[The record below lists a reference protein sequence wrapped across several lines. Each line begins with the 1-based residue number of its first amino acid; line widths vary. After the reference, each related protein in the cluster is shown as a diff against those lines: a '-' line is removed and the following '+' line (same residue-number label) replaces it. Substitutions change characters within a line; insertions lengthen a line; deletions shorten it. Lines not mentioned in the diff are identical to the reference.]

1 MTSIDYTKIL
11 ARIVPKAD
19 GEDTVR
25 WRTGIVAVVNATTL
39 DVTISG
45 VTVADVKMLKHVSAT
60 VNDIAHMV
68 SYRGTLIVVGVVTP

>member
-1 MTSIDYTKIL
+1 MTIDITRIIEK
-11 ARIVPKAD
+11 IVPKAD

-45 VTVADVKMLKHVSAT
+45 VTVTDVKMLKHVSAT
-60 VNDIAHMV
+60 VDDIAHMV
-68 SYRGTLIVVGVVTP
+68 SYRGTLVVIGVVTP